1 MPAIEERLGALSA
14 HYTWRIN
21 AAIAADRI
29 DLARDLAND
38 WHDEALQMII
48 TVAGRSSAP
57 NPPMAEVLELG
68 AWPKWRLMGRN
79 RGWLSGLWRH
89 SPDQNS

>member
-1 MPAIEERLGALSA
+1 MPAIEERLGVLHA

-21 AAIAADRI
+21 AALAADRV

-48 TVAGRSSAP
+48 TVAGTSSVP
-57 NPPMAEVLELG
+57 SPPMAEVLELG
-68 AWPKWRLMGRN
+68 AWPKWQVMGRN
-79 RGWLSGLWRH
+79 RGWLSRLRRRR
-89 SPDQNS
+89 S

>member
-21 AAIAADRI
+21 AALAADRI

-48 TVAGRSSAP
+48 TVAYSVSRA
-57 NPPMAEVLELG
+57 
-68 AWPKWRLMGRN
+68 
-79 RGWLSGLWRH
+79 
-89 SPDQNS
+89 SPAVASQFLTRILD